1 MPAVLLLCVITL
13 TNSLAQSGHV
23 SKPSDDWGSM
33 DSVIMKLSS
42 DDSQVRTVRTELF
55 ADVTRLDRQATNLL
69 SQHGHSLHTDSQA
82 FHLIARNW
90 LSNPLR
96 LTFLF

>member
-23 SKPSDDWGSM
+23 SKRSDDWVSM
-33 DSVIMKLSS
+33 DAVIMKLSS
-42 DDSQVRTVRTELF
+42 DVSQMRTELF
-55 ADVTRLDRQATNLL
+55 TDVTRLDRQVTNLQ